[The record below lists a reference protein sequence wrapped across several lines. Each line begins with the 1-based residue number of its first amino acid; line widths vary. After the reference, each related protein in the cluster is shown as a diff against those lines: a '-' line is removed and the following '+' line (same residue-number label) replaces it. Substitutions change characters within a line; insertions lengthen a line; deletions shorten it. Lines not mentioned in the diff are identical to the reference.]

1 MIFYSYNPEF
11 DKQSLDNLRNLNPEL
26 RSQEPTK
33 ESIIYLL
40 ESNDTTIGYIWIE
53 LMTNHVELAEF
64 YFVGNDTK
72 KWGLYDFVVKTSKKQ
87 GKTSLIMKVPS
98 GGRQEEFIEKWG
110 GKVRE
115 RKIEESI
122 VKIPFQINHR
132 S

>member
-11 DKQSLDNLRNLNPEL
+11 DKQLLETLRDKNPSL
-26 RSQEPTK
+26 RSCEPTK

-40 ESNDTTIGYIWIE
+40 ETNDTTIGYIWIE
-53 LMTNHVELAEF
+53 MMTNHAELIEF
-64 YFVGNDTK
+64 YFTGDETK
-72 KWGLYDFVVKTSKKQ
+72 KWGLYDFVVKTSKKH
-87 GKTSLIMKVPS
+87 GKTGLIMNVPS
-98 GGRQEEFIEKWG
+98 GEKQEEFIKKWG

-115 RKIEESI
+115 RKEEESI

>member
-11 DKQSLDNLRNLNPEL
+11 DKQSLETLRDMNPSL
-26 RSQEPTK
+26 STSEPTK

-40 ESNDTTIGYIWIE
+40 ETNDTTIGYIWIE
-53 LMTNHVELAEF
+53 MMTNHAELIEF
-64 YFVGNDTK
+64 YFTGDEAK

-98 GGRQEEFIEKWG
+98 GGKQEEFIEKWG
-110 GKVRE
+110 GEVRE
-115 RKIEESI
+115 RREEESI
-122 VKIPFQINHR
+122 VKIPFQLHR